1 MVNSNLFYKVLSFKK
16 TYGKSVLLSSARQG
30 AHRFELVSLPRLEI
44 QELQDTK
51 LVSSIVCQQRL
62 FSFSLNEKSISCK
75 HLLSFEVGT
84 KEVLDMILALEV
96 FTMKFKC
103 KN

>member
-1 MVNSNLFYKVLSFKK
+1 M
-16 TYGKSVLLSSARQG
+16 LLSSAGQG

-51 LVSSIVCQQRL
+51 LISSIVCQQRL
-62 FSFSLNEKSISCK
+62 FSFSLNEKSINCK

-84 KEVLDMILALEV
+84 KEVLDMILVLEV

>member
-1 MVNSNLFYKVLSFKK
+1 M
-16 TYGKSVLLSSARQG
+16 LLSSARQD
-30 AHRFELVSLPRLEI
+30 AHRFELVSLLRLEI

-75 HLLSFEVGT
+75 HLLSFEIGT
-84 KEVLDMILALEV
+84 EEVLDMILALKV